1 MNPMINVSSLRLGE
15 ACFLTPKTAP
25 SGFLIPQ
32 RHLAGLD
39 RFLIPQRH
47 LAGLDRFLIPQR
59 HLAGLDRF
67 GRFAPTGEQV
77 TVGVRLA
84 SPSPAQPMEPKFL
97 ETNGRTA

>member
-25 SGFLIPQ
+25 SG
-32 RHLAGLD
+32 
-39 RFLIPQRH
+39 FLIPQRH